1 MIESE
6 YITAD
11 EWDTLAKKWDA
22 GWTGESWFKK
32 DTYGIEHQAYI
43 TGKDKLVSF
52 IQCWGTRGP
61 FHLKRDEY
69 ERLFNE

>member
-52 IQCWGTRGP
+52 IQCWGTRVP

>member
-11 EWDTLAKKWDA
+11 EWDTLAK
-22 GWTGESWFKK
+22 GWEVGWSEESWFKK
-32 DTYGIEHQAYI
+32 DTYGTEHQAYI
-43 TGKDKLVSF
+43 TGKDRLVSF
-52 IQCWGTRGP
+52 IQCWGTRVP

>member
-52 IQCWGTRGP
+52 IHCWGTRVP